1 MSKLLA
7 VSWNTSSLRFVYGE
21 SSRTG
26 GLRIIQAQER
36 AFVTVPQA
44 AAQNLGEDH
53 EPADHHASD
62 AGGDQGVDG
71 DQAAARLTDS
81 DTAPAGTAAAALTAD
96 PADPAQHIAA
106 LVKELKASKATLLLC
121 LNRGTVEAAT
131 FGVPP
136 ASTAELPAIVRNMAQ
151 RHLTGLN
158 EDSAVDFIAYPA
170 DANGG
175 RTVNVMVLPA
185 TEQQLVERIA
195 KTSGCVKTKALVT
208 THALSLYAAM
218 TATDSDSAEAV
229 VNDSAATLVISKGQQ
244 SAHLLVV
251 REGLPVLSRSLRLA
265 PNMRGVDEADHIAA
279 EVSRTLLTGGS
290 ALDADD
296 EIRSVIV
303 VGSEVESA
311 TLVHTLSDQ
320 LGIAVHRVSV
330 RSVVEG
336 EAGDASVSACAP
348 LVAAMKLE
356 AQQTPAVVD
365 FLHPKRPVQGASQR
379 TRVLLLVA
387 VVALL
392 VGGGWYF
399 VQAQFAE
406 AQAENQRL
414 KLRLKELDEL
424 VRDTRSKR
432 NLAKVLTAWESSR
445 LSWLDELRDLTI
457 RTPSSPEL
465 ALQQFSGATAGSG
478 YVVSFRGTSRSP
490 QVIRQMEEQLRDA
503 WHEPRTPG
511 IREVKDGKNSLWSFQ
526 TTMQLKSRRRD
537 QYVSHLQ
544 DKSNAPQRSETA
556 RAVPAERSDKTGV
569 PQPPE
574 LSADNAA
581 GDNAIAP
588 VTAAGGQP

>member
-21 SSRTG
+21 SSRNG
-26 GLRIIQAQER
+26 GLRVIQAQER
-36 AFVTVPQA
+36 PFA
-44 AAQNLGEDH
+44 ADAQEHGFDQEDDQSAADADDDRSQNSGEQVD
-53 EPADHHASD
+53 EPPASG
-62 AGGDQGVDG
+62 ATIV
-71 DQAAARLTDS
+71 
-81 DTAPAGTAAAALTAD
+81 
-96 PADPAQHIAA
+96 PADPALHIAA
-106 LVKELKASKATLLLC
+106 LVKELKATKATLLLC
-121 LNRGTVEAAT
+121 LNRGMVDSVT

-136 ASTAELPAIVRNMAQ
+136 ASAAELPAIVRNMAQ
-151 RHLTGLN
+151 RQLTGLN
-158 EDSAVDFIAYPA
+158 EDSAVDFISYPP
-170 DANGG
+170 DAAGS
-175 RTVNVMVLPA
+175 RSVNVMALPA
-185 TEQQLVERIA
+185 AEQQLVERIA
-195 KTSGCVKTKALVT
+195 KTSGCAQTKALVI
-208 THALSLYAAM
+208 THALSLFAAAGAAEAA
-218 TATDSDSAEAV
+218 ATDSAADSRAAV
-229 VNDSAATLVISKGQQ
+229 LVISKGQQ

-251 REGLPVLSRSLRLA
+251 RDELPVLSRSLRLA
-265 PNMRGVDEADHIAA
+265 PDMRGVDEADHIAA

-296 EIRSVIV
+296 EISSVIV

-311 TLVHTLSDQ
+311 TLMHTLSDH
-320 LGIAVHRVSV
+320 LGIAVTRVSV
-330 RSVVEG
+330 RSVVDG

-348 LVAAMKLE
+348 LVGAMKLE
-356 AQQTPAVVD
+356 AQQSAPVVD
-365 FLHPKRPVQGASQR
+365 FLHPKRPIQGASQR
-379 TRVLLLVA
+379 TRVLLLVG

-399 VQAQFAE
+399 VQTQFAE

-465 ALQQFSGATAGSG
+465 TLQQFSGSTAGSG

-490 QVIRQMEEQLRDA
+490 QAIRQMEEQLRDA

-511 IREVKDGKNSLWSFQ
+511 IREVKDGKKSLWSFQ

-544 DKSNAPQRSETA
+544 EQANSERRSETA
-556 RAVPAERSDKTGV
+556 RATSTAPSEKSGV
-569 PQPPE
+569 PQPPD
-574 LSADNAA
+574 SSQAA
-581 GDNAIAP
+581 AVPNSAP
-588 VTAAGGQP
+588 VAGGQP